1 VGFFSN
7 KETFKM
13 ERTVN
18 TKEELKAAIEN
29 RERAIVIGNDN
40 LAKKITRFQ
49 KIKSEELQ
57 AAEDTTAIN
66 GGEAAVAMPSV
77 LTNAATGTAWAPHV
91 AAFAIMVLGGLA
103 YYALTKNYD
112 VLVEG
117 GDSIKF
123 HDGEPK
129 IGGRVKFV
137 MKRPIFPY

>member
-1 VGFFSN
+1 
-7 KETFKM
+7 M

-29 RERAIVIGNDN
+29 REQTIVIGNEK

-49 KIKSEELQ
+49 KIKSEEPQ
-57 AAEDTTAIN
+57 AAEDLTAMN
-66 GGEAAVAMPSV
+66 SGEATVAMPNV
-77 LTNAATGTAWAPHV
+77 LTNAASGIAWAPHV

-117 GDSIKF
+117 ADRIKF

-137 MKRPIFPY
+137 MKKPMFHN

>member
-1 VGFFSN
+1 
-7 KETFKM
+7 M

-18 TKEELKAAIEN
+18 TKEELKLAIEN
-29 RERAIVIGNDN
+29 REQTIVIGNEE

-49 KIKSEELQ
+49 KIKSEETQ
-57 AAEDTTAIN
+57 AAEDLTAMN
-66 GGEAAVAMPSV
+66 GGEAAVAMPNV
-77 LTNAATGTAWAPHV
+77 LTNAASGIAWTPHV

-117 GDSIKF
+117 ADRIKF
-123 HDGEPK
+123 YDGEPK

-137 MKRPIFPY
+137 MKRPMFNN